1 MSDTGQGI
9 VPAFLPYVFDMFRRA
24 EDSPASSRRGLG
36 LGLSI
41 VRHIAELHGGGVT
54 VECGPQSRRDVYVV
68 TLPAG
73 WQPAGAV
80 AAGSAHVDA
89 LRAPL
94 TLDTQRIMIVDDDPT
109 TRESLTAALTTFGA
123 AVAIASTGRE
133 ALAVAADLRP
143 TVVLSDL
150 AMPGGGFWL
159 LDALR
164 RTGMNGGGPP
174 GMRVLAVTA
183 HASTSRRTPR
193 ARGRLRRLSVQAG
206 RRARTGG
213 QDRASDEAG
222 RLTRRP
228 SVIALSRRPVSVMRG
243 RP

>member
-1 MSDTGQGI
+1 M
-9 VPAFLPYVFDMFRRA
+9 
-24 EDSPASSRRGLG
+24 
-36 LGLSI
+36 
-41 VRHIAELHGGGVT
+41 
-54 VECGPQSRRDVYVV
+54 
-68 TLPAG
+68 
-73 WQPAGAV
+73 
-80 AAGSAHVDA
+80 DA

-150 AMPGGGFWL
+150 AMPDGDGFWL

-183 HASTSRRTPR
+183 HAGL
-193 ARGRLRRLSVQAG
+193 ADE
-206 RRARTGG
+206 RRAL
-213 QDRASDEAG
+213 EAG
-222 RLTRRP
+222 FDGYLCK
-228 SVIALSRRPVSVMRG
+228 PVDVRELADKIVRVTKQDG
-243 RP
+243 